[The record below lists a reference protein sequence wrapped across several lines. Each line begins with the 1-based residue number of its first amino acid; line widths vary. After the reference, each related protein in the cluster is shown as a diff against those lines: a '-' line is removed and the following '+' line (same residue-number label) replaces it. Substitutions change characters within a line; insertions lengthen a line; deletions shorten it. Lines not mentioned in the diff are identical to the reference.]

1 MFSGIVEPIFG
12 VLVVFIVQPMTQIMP
27 LLLSFAAGTMIY
39 VVVKELIPEAY
50 NEGKFSLST
59 LGFMLGFLIMMSLDV
74 LLG

>member
-1 MFSGIVEPIFG
+1 
-12 VLVVFIVQPMTQIMP
+12 MTQIMP